1 MPMGPCDTIGSSSY
15 VFQWAQTK
23 LSAANSC
30 ICRWAHAIPSVAAA
44 AYANG
49 PMRYHRQQQ
58 LHMPMGP
65 CEGIGSS
72 SYVFQWAQT
81 KLSAEN
87 SCICRWAHTKPSVAA
102 AAYATG
108 PMQYHWQKTAAYADG
123 PMRSHRQQQLHIPMG
138 PNEAI

>member
-58 LHMPMGP
+58 L
-65 CEGIGSS
+65 
-72 SYVFQWAQT
+72 
-81 KLSAEN
+81 
-87 SCICRWAHTKPSVAA
+87 R
-102 AAYATG
+102 
-108 PMQYHWQKTAAYADG
+108 
-123 PMRSHRQQQLHIPMG
+123 IPMG
-138 PNEAI
+138 PNEAIGSKQLHMPMGPCDTIGSSSCICQWAHAIPSAAAATYSNGPKRSYRQQTAAYADGP